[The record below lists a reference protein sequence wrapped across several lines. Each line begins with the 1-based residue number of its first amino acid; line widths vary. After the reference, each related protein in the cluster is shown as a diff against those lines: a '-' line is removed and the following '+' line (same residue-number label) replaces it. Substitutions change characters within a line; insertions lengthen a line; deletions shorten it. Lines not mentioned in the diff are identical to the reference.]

1 MLIPTA
7 YFIFICFHTKTY
19 YFSFDTICVC
29 SSLPP
34 FFAQHFLHSFVCT
47 ALLDVTA
54 DTNNIRNK
62 TRTPNIFKN
71 VDRPLPSPTST
82 SMKLNESAPMSPAL
96 SPNTKSMISQKVQTL
111 KQRKQDLDKLL
122 IEKNS
127 LLQQLC
133 REEAKIIGCSTYSL
147 NDVANISGIDCGD
160 GGVNNGCDR
169 LQLNNN
175 NSTLRRHID
184 TGFKL
189 PENLLNSN
197 EDDINQLMLS
207 KKIQQQISQAS
218 LKLAN
223 DLNQTKVSATLDYL
237 FQLKSILS
245 AIESTTVILANP
257 SSN

>member
-1 MLIPTA
+1 MCSL
-7 YFIFICFHTKTY
+7 FFLF
-19 YFSFDTICVC
+19 FFFCVHLFA
-29 SSLPP
+29 LPNRKI
-34 FFAQHFLHSFVCT
+34 
-47 ALLDVTA
+47 A

-82 SMKLNESAPMSPAL
+82 SMKLNDSAPLSPAL

-160 GGVNNGCDR
+160 GGVNNSCDR

-197 EDDINQLMLS
+197 EDDINQLLLS

-218 LKLAN
+218 MKLAN
-223 DLNQTKVSATLDYL
+223 DLNQTKVSVTNCFNYN
-237 FQLKSILS
+237 Q
-245 AIESTTVILANP
+245 V
-257 SSN
+257 

>member
-1 MLIPTA
+1 MYILYSIL
-7 YFIFICFHTKTY
+7 FVCVL
-19 YFSFDTICVC
+19 FSF
-29 SSLPP
+29 
-34 FFAQHFLHSFVCT
+34 FFFRFFSARSFIGNL
-47 ALLDVTA
+47 AFIGKPIA

-62 TRTPNIFKN
+62 TRTPNILNN

-82 SMKLNESAPMSPAL
+82 SMKLNDSAPLSPAL

-147 NDVANISGIDCGD
+147 NDVANLSGIDCGD
-160 GGVNNGCDR
+160 GGGVNNISCDR
-169 LQLNNN
+169 LQLNNNNNNN

-197 EDDINQLMLS
+197 EDDINQLLLS

-218 LKLAN
+218 MKLAN
-223 DLNQTKVSATLDYL
+223 DLNQTKVSVT
-237 FQLKSILS
+237 
-245 AIESTTVILANP
+245 
-257 SSN
+257 

>member
-1 MLIPTA
+1 
-7 YFIFICFHTKTY
+7 
-19 YFSFDTICVC
+19 
-29 SSLPP
+29 
-34 FFAQHFLHSFVCT
+34 
-47 ALLDVTA
+47 
-54 DTNNIRNK
+54 
-62 TRTPNIFKN
+62 
-71 VDRPLPSPTST
+71 
-82 SMKLNESAPMSPAL
+82 MKLNESGPLSPTPSAL
-96 SPNTKSMISQKVQTL
+96 SPNTKSMISQKLQTL

-147 NDVANISGIDCGD
+147 NDVANLSGIDCGD
-160 GGVNNGCDR
+160 GGNDR

-175 NSTLRRHID
+175 NSTLLRRHID

-197 EDDINQLMLS
+197 EDDINQLRLS

-223 DLNQTKVSATLDYL
+223 DVNQTKVSV
-237 FQLKSILS
+237 K
-245 AIESTTVILANP
+245 AIVIVACVIELTHTII
-257 SSN
+257 SNCRLY

>member
-1 MLIPTA
+1 
-7 YFIFICFHTKTY
+7 
-19 YFSFDTICVC
+19 
-29 SSLPP
+29 
-34 FFAQHFLHSFVCT
+34 
-47 ALLDVTA
+47 
-54 DTNNIRNK
+54 
-62 TRTPNIFKN
+62 
-71 VDRPLPSPTST
+71 
-82 SMKLNESAPMSPAL
+82 MKLNESVPMSPAL

-122 IEKNS
+122 IEKNC

-147 NDVANISGIDCGD
+147 NDVANKSGIDCGD
-160 GGVNNGCDR
+160 GGVVNISCDR

-197 EDDINQLMLS
+197 EDDINQLQLS

-223 DLNQTKVSATLDYL
+223 DLNQTKVSVT
-237 FQLKSILS
+237 
-245 AIESTTVILANP
+245 
-257 SSN
+257 

>member
-1 MLIPTA
+1 MKWKKP
-7 YFIFICFHTKTY
+7 
-19 YFSFDTICVC
+19 
-29 SSLPP
+29 
-34 FFAQHFLHSFVCT
+34 
-47 ALLDVTA
+47 A
-54 DTNNIRNK
+54 DANNIRNK

-82 SMKLNESAPMSPAL
+82 SMKLNESVPMSSAL

-122 IEKNS
+122 IEKNC

-147 NDVANISGIDCGD
+147 NDVANKSGIDCGD
-160 GGVNNGCDR
+160 GGVVNNSCDR

-197 EDDINQLMLS
+197 EDDINQLQLS

-223 DLNQTKVSATLDYL
+223 DLNQTKVSVT
-237 FQLKSILS
+237 QS
-245 AIESTTVILANP
+245 LAYFSVLHN
-257 SSN
+257 